1 LQWSNPDLS
10 CLNGA
15 IQQTPGSAGA
25 KPKQSTYFDTMKTTQ
40 LAKSPSAEAL
50 GLVSQPASTPAWQTV
65 LVPIDFTPASRDA
78 LRFAVREAR
87 DHGARLILL
96 HVVEP
101 PSFMSGTEDSPLFK
115 SNEQVVSECRLR
127 LETWSDAEGASEL
140 PCERHVRI
148 GKAHREILATA
159 AEQQADVIL
168 MAEQPKN
175 WLERF
180 ILGSVTRKVQR
191 RASCCVLTISN
202 ASEQGTR
209 SGAVKFAP
217 ETAWRS
223 RVSDVIKPRARAT
236 AA

>member
-1 LQWSNPDLS
+1 L
-10 CLNGA
+10 
-15 IQQTPGSAGA
+15 GS
-25 KPKQSTYFDTMKTTQ
+25 
-40 LAKSPSAEAL
+40 E
-50 GLVSQPASTPAWQTV
+50 PASTPASQRI
-65 LVPIDFTPASRDA
+65 LVPIDFTPAARDA

-115 SNEQVVSECRLR
+115 SNEQVVSEGRLR

-159 AEQQADVIL
+159 AEQQVDVIL
-168 MAEQPKN
+168 MADQPKN

-180 ILGSVTRKVQR
+180 ILGSVTRKVKR
-191 RASCCVLTISN
+191 RASCCVLTITT
-202 ASEQGTR
+202 ASEHGTR
-209 SGAVKFAP
+209 NVAVKFAP

-223 RVSDVIKPRARAT
+223 RVSDTIRSRVRAT